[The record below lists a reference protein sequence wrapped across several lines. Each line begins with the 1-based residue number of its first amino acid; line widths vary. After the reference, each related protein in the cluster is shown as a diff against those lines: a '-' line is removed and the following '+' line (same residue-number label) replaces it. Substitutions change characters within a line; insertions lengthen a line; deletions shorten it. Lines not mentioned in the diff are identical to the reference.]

1 MKWSKTTN
9 SKNSVAMLLIYQIKV
24 GLCLIAFYLLWK
36 LLLSRE
42 TFHRF
47 NRVALLAVMVLAL
60 VLPWIR
66 LSLDATVQVAK
77 PMVVLEDLLVTP
89 DGAAATQQASSSWGV
104 MDIAAVAYFI
114 GVAMVLAWL
123 LHSQWSLHRLLKQGR
138 RESLPGGITLHV
150 VPGDQSPFSY
160 FKHIVISE
168 QDYRDNP
175 HEILTHEQAHI
186 GLRHSW
192 DVLFMSVVTL
202 FQWWNPAAWLL
213 GRELR
218 QVHEYEA
225 DEAVLNQGIN
235 AKQYQL
241 LLIRKS
247 VGDKLFSMANNF
259 NYQSLKKRIRMMS
272 MNKSSRWNRLRAL
285 AAVPVI
291 ALALLAFANNKSVV
305 AVVTADV
312 QQDRVTQ
319 SAEETPELVLVGMR
333 PDKTADVEAAPQADD
348 VKAEVQTPQDTE
360 PQSDNKVY
368 KSVEQMPRFP
378 GGEVGL
384 MRYMSENIKYP
395 PEAAKN
401 DIEGRVVVQFI
412 IDKTGQVGEVKVV
425 RPVSEELDAEAVR
438 VVKTLPKF
446 EPGRQDGEAVAV
458 WYTLPISFKLQ
469 SKPQPQPQ
477 DGEKPQIP

>member
-1 MKWSKTTN
+1 
-9 SKNSVAMLLIYQIKV
+9 MLLIYQIKV

-47 NRVALLAVMVLAL
+47 NRVALLVVIALAL

-66 LSLDATVQVAK
+66 LSLDTTVQVTK

-89 DGAAATQQASSSWGV
+89 DGAIVAQHATHPWTMTS
-104 MDIAAVAYFI
+104 VATVLYFI
-114 GVAMVLAWL
+114 GMALMAAWL
-123 LHSQWSLHRLLKQGR
+123 LHSQWSLHRQWKQGR
-138 RESLPGGITLHV
+138 RESLPDGITLHI

-218 QVHEYEA
+218 QVHEFEA

-272 MNKSSRWNRLRAL
+272 MNKSSRWNKLRAL
-285 AAVPVI
+285 AVVPVI
-291 ALALLAFANNKSVV
+291 ALALLAFANNKSVA
-305 AVVTADV
+305 AVMTAGV
-312 QQDRVTQ
+312 QQDRAVQ
-319 SAEETPELVLVGMR
+319 SEIQSPELA
-333 PDKTADVEAAPQADD
+333 KAEAAPLADH
-348 VKAEVQTPQDTE
+348 VKAKVQASQDTE

-378 GGEVGL
+378 GGEVAL
-384 MRYMSENIKYP
+384 MRYLQENIKYP
-395 PEAAKN
+395 PEAAKK
-401 DIEGRVVVQFI
+401 DIEGRVIVQFI
-412 IDKTGQVGEVKVV
+412 IEKTGEVGDVKVV
-425 RPVSEELDAEAVR
+425 RPISEELDAEAVR

-446 EPGRQDGEAVAV
+446 EPGRQDGEAVSV
-458 WYTLPISFKLQ
+458 WYTLPISFKLR
-469 SKPQPQPQ
+469 SKLQPQPQ
-477 DGEKPQIP
+477 DAEPKEQ

>member
-1 MKWSKTTN
+1 
-9 SKNSVAMLLIYQIKV
+9 MLFIYQIKV

-47 NRVALLAVMVLAL
+47 NRVALLVVMVLAL

-89 DGAAATQQASSSWGV
+89 GGAAAAQQTSLSWSV
-104 MDIAAVAYFI
+104 MDFATLTYFI
-114 GVAMVLAWL
+114 GVAMALAWF
-123 LHSQWSLHRLLKQGR
+123 LHSHWSLHRLLKQGR

-192 DVLFMSVVTL
+192 DVLFMSVLAL

-218 QVHEYEA
+218 LVHEYEA

-285 AAVPVI
+285 AVVPVI
-291 ALALLAFANNKSVV
+291 ALALLAFANNKSV
-305 AVVTADV
+305 AAAVTASV
-312 QQDRVTQ
+312 QQDRAVQSEMQSPEPVQVEATTQ
-319 SAEETPELVLVGMR
+319 PVEA
-333 PDKTADVEAAPQADD
+333 EAAPQADD
-348 VKAEVQTPQDTE
+348 VKTEVKAPQETD
-360 PQSDNKVY
+360 PQPKKIY
-368 KSVEQMPRFP
+368 RSVEQMPMFP
-378 GGEVGL
+378 GGEYAL
-384 MRYMSENIKYP
+384 MKHLQANIKYP

-401 DIEGRVVVQFI
+401 NIEGRVIVQFV
-412 IDKTGQVGEVKVV
+412 IDETGQVGEVKVV

-438 VVKTLPKF
+438 VVKALPKF
-446 EPGRQDGEAVAV
+446 EPGRQDGEAVSV
-458 WYTLPISFKLQ
+458 WYTLPVMFKVQ
-469 SKPQPQPQ
+469 GDPKPEPVT
-477 DGEKPQIP
+477 E

>member
-1 MKWSKTTN
+1 
-9 SKNSVAMLLIYQIKV
+9 MLLIYQIKV

-47 NRVALLAVMVLAL
+47 NRVALLTVMALAL
-60 VLPWIR
+60 VLPWAR
-66 LSLDATVQVAK
+66 LSLDVTAPVAK
-77 PMVVLEDLLVTP
+77 PMVMLEDLIVTP
-89 DGAAATQQASSSWGV
+89 NGPMGSQQSSPSWSAI
-104 MDIAAVAYFI
+104 DIVTVLYFI
-114 GVAMVLAWL
+114 GMALVAAWL

-150 VPGDQSPFSY
+150 VPGDQAPFSY

-213 GRELR
+213 DRELR
-218 QVHEYEA
+218 LVHEYEA
-225 DEAVLNQGIN
+225 DEAVLNRGIN

-259 NYQSLKKRIRMMS
+259 NYQSLKKRIRMMT

-285 AAVPVI
+285 AVVPVI
-291 ALALLAFANNKSVV
+291 ALALLAFANTKSVA
-305 AVVTADV
+305 AVVTTGA
-312 QQDRVTQ
+312 QQDRMVQPEMQLPEPVMAEAVSQTAEVE
-319 SAEETPELVLVGMR
+319 AEEQAPQELVSES
-333 PDKTADVEAAPQADD
+333 K
-348 VKAEVQTPQDTE
+348 KI
-360 PQSDNKVY
+360 Y
-368 KSVEQMPRFP
+368 KSVEQMPYFP
-378 GGEVGL
+378 GGEVAL
-384 MRYMSENIKYP
+384 MRYLSENIKYP

-401 DIEGRVVVQFI
+401 NIEGRVIVQFI
-412 IDKTGQVGEVKVV
+412 IDETGEVGEIKVV
-425 RPVSEELDAEAVR
+425 RPISEEIDAEAVR

-446 EPGRQDGEAVAV
+446 EPGRQDGEAVSV

-469 SKPQPQPQ
+469 SGPKQPQEPQ
-477 DGEKPQIP
+477 QEQPQQ

>member
-1 MKWSKTTN
+1 
-9 SKNSVAMLLIYQIKV
+9 MLLIYQIKV

-47 NRVALLAVMVLAL
+47 NRVALLTVMVLAL

-66 LSLDATVQVAK
+66 LSLDTTVQVTK
-77 PMVVLEDLLVTP
+77 PMVVLEGLLVTP
-89 DGAAATQQASSSWGV
+89 DGAAAAQQTSLSWSV
-104 MDIAAVAYFI
+104 MDFATLTYFI
-114 GVAMVLAWL
+114 GVAMALAWL

-138 RESLPGGITLHV
+138 RESLPDGITLHI

-218 QVHEYEA
+218 QVHEFEA

-272 MNKSSRWNRLRAL
+272 MNKSSRWNKLRAL
-285 AAVPVI
+285 AVVPVI
-291 ALALLAFANNKSVV
+291 ALALLAFANNKSVA
-305 AVVTADV
+305 AVMTAGV
-312 QQDRVTQ
+312 QQDRAVQ
-319 SAEETPELVLVGMR
+319 SEIQSPELA
-333 PDKTADVEAAPQADD
+333 KAEAAPLAND
-348 VKAEVQTPQDTE
+348 VKANDQAPQETE

-378 GGEVGL
+378 GGEVAL
-384 MRYMSENIKYP
+384 MRYLQENIKYP
-395 PEAAKN
+395 PEAAKK

-412 IDKTGQVGEVKVV
+412 IEKTGEVGEVKVV
-425 RPVSEELDAEAVR
+425 RPISEELDAEAVR

-446 EPGRQDGEAVAV
+446 EPGRQDGEAVSV
-458 WYTLPISFKLQ
+458 WYTLPISFKLR
-469 SKPQPQPQ
+469 SKLQPQPQ
-477 DGEKPQIP
+477 DAEPKEQ

>member
-1 MKWSKTTN
+1 
-9 SKNSVAMLLIYQIKV
+9 MLFIYQIKV
-24 GLCLIAFYLLWK
+24 GLCLIVFYLLWK

-47 NRVALLAVMVLAL
+47 NRVALLVVMVLAV

-89 DGAAATQQASSSWGV
+89 GGAAAAQHTSLSWSV
-104 MDIAAVAYFI
+104 MDFATLAYFI
-114 GVAMVLAWL
+114 GVAMALAWF
-123 LHSQWSLHRLLKQGR
+123 LHSHWSLHRLLKQGR

-175 HEILTHEQAHI
+175 QEILTHEQAHI

-218 QVHEYEA
+218 LVHEYEA

-285 AAVPVI
+285 AVVPVI
-291 ALALLAFANNKSVV
+291 ALALLAFANDKSVA
-305 AVVTADV
+305 AVVTAGV
-312 QQDRVTQ
+312 QQDRTVQSEMQSPEPVQVEAATQ
-319 SAEETPELVLVGMR
+319 PVEA
-333 PDKTADVEAAPQADD
+333 EAAPQADD
-348 VKAEVQTPQDTE
+348 VKTEVKAPQETDSQ
-360 PQSDNKVY
+360 PKKIY
-368 KSVEQMPRFP
+368 RSVEQMPMFP
-378 GGEVGL
+378 GGEYAL
-384 MRYMSENIKYP
+384 MKYLQANIKYP

-401 DIEGRVVVQFI
+401 NIEGRVIVQFV
-412 IDKTGQVGEVKVV
+412 IDETGQVGEVKIV

-438 VVKTLPKF
+438 VVKALPKF
-446 EPGRQDGEAVAV
+446 EPGRQDGEAVSV
-458 WYTLPISFKLQ
+458 WYTLPINFKLQ
-469 SKPQPQPQ
+469 GNPVETQNTPAVHGTAKLQGKDDKSQEQ
-477 DGEKPQIP
+477 

>member
-1 MKWSKTTN
+1 
-9 SKNSVAMLLIYQIKV
+9 MLLIYQIKV

-47 NRVALLAVMVLAL
+47 NRVALLVVMVLAL

-77 PMVVLEDLLVTP
+77 PMVTLEDLIVTP
-89 DGAAATQQASSSWGV
+89 DGAVRAQQASSSWTV
-104 MDIAAVAYFI
+104 MGIVTAVYII

-138 RESLPGGITLHV
+138 RESLPGGATLHV
-150 VPGDQSPFSY
+150 VPGDMSPFSY

-175 HEILTHEQAHI
+175 REILIHEQAHI

-192 DVLFMSVVTL
+192 DVMFLGLITL

-225 DEAVLNQGIN
+225 DEAVLNQGVDV
-235 AKQYQL
+235 KQYQL

-247 VGDKLFSMANNF
+247 VGDQLFSMANNF
-259 NYQSLKKRIRMMS
+259 NYQSLKKRIRMMT
-272 MNKSSRWNRLRAL
+272 MNKSSRWKTLRAL
-285 AAVPVI
+285 AVVPVI
-291 ALALLAFANNKSVV
+291 ALALLAFANNKSVA

-319 SAEETPELVLVGMR
+319 SAEDMPELVLVGMR

-348 VKAEVQTPQDTE
+348 VKAEVQASQDTE

-368 KSVEQMPRFP
+368 NSVEQMPRFP
-378 GGEVGL
+378 GGEAGL
-384 MRYMSENIKYP
+384 MRYLQENIKYP

-401 DIEGRVVVQFI
+401 DIEGRVIVQFI
-412 IDKTGQVGEVKVV
+412 IDKTGEVGDVKVV
-425 RPVSEELDAEAVR
+425 RPISEELDAEAVR

-446 EPGRQDGEAVAV
+446 EPGRQDGEAVSV

-469 SKPQPQPQ
+469 
-477 DGEKPQIP
+477 GEPVETQNTPAVHGTAKLQGKDDKSQEQ